1 MLSEGKVS
9 ACRVW
14 GRKLLLQPHRQHTS
28 EDTACPEFSF
38 VSLNEKISQS
48 CRAQKLMCFMSQQ
61 QHNQTYITRLI
72 KIIQNPRSH
81 SEPGVSFPGACNR
94 VHSAFQRDTL
104 RMLLLLWMSCLASAA
119 TAMTWTWPLRCTR
132 ITAFSSSSSIWRKQR
147 QQMVE
152 SKYMVGL
159 VIPLPAPPACCWGQR
174 HNWAKKKT
182 EEANFKGRYVA
193 PCIFVLGGKSWIT
206 DLTL

>member
-61 QHNQTYITRLI
+61 HHSQTYITRLI
-72 KIIQNPRSH
+72 KNNKKSEVSQWAGSEFPWSLQSCAQRISKGYTEDAAVFVNELFGFCSH
-81 SEPGVSFPGACNR
+81 CDDMDLTST
-94 VHSAFQRDTL
+94 VHKDYSV
-104 RMLLLLWMSCLASAA
+104 LLLLEHLKETKA
-119 TAMTWTWPLRCTR
+119 TDGR
-132 ITAFSSSSSIWRKQR
+132 IKTHGGSGNPSSGSSRLLLGPTSQ
-147 QQMVE
+147 
-152 SKYMVGL
+152 L
-159 VIPLPAPPACCWGQR
+159 GQEKNR
-174 HNWAKKKT
+174 
-182 EEANFKGRYVA
+182 RSQ
-193 PCIFVLGGKSWIT
+193 L
-206 DLTL
+206 

>member
-61 QHNQTYITRLI
+61 QHNQTYITCLI
-72 KIIQNPRSH
+72 KNNTKSEVSQWAGSEFPWSLQSCAQRISKGYTEDAAAFVNELFGFCSH
-81 SEPGVSFPGACNR
+81 CDDMDLTST
-94 VHSAFQRDTL
+94 VHKDYSV
-104 RMLLLLWMSCLASAA
+104 LLLLEHLKETKA
-119 TAMTWTWPLRCTR
+119 TDGR
-132 ITAFSSSSSIWRKQR
+132 IKIHGGSGNPSSGSSRLLLGPTSQ
-147 QQMVE
+147 
-152 SKYMVGL
+152 L
-159 VIPLPAPPACCWGQR
+159 GQEKNR
-174 HNWAKKKT
+174 
-182 EEANFKGRYVA
+182 RSQ
-193 PCIFVLGGKSWIT
+193 L
-206 DLTL
+206 

>member
-14 GRKLLLQPHRQHTS
+14 GRKRLLQPHRQHTS

-72 KIIQNPRSH
+72 KNNTK
-81 SEPGVSFPGACNR
+81 SEVSQWAGSEFPWSLQSC
-94 VHSAFQRDTL
+94 AFQRDTL

-182 EEANFKGRYVA
+182 EEANFKGRFVA